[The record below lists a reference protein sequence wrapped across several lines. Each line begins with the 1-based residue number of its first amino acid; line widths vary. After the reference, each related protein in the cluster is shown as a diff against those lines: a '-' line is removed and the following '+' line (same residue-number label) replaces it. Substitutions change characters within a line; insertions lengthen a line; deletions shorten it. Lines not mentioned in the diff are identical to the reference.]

1 MTTYEITIDDNNI
14 SGKHFLK
21 YVKTLPFIF
30 ISISRPK
37 AKKKNGLDE
46 ALEDIRKG
54 RVYKIENWDAF
65 SEQMEKE
72 ALNEI

>member
-21 YVKTLPFIF
+21 YVKTLPFV
-30 ISISRPK
+30 SISSPK
-37 AKKKNGLDE
+37 AKKMNGLDE

-54 RVYKIENWDAF
+54 RVSEPMNIEEFNEYIDKIWQEV
-65 SEQMEKE
+65 
-72 ALNEI
+72 

>member
-21 YVKTLPFIF
+21 YVKTLPFV
-30 ISISRPK
+30 SISSPK
-37 AKKKNGLDE
+37 AKKMNGLDE